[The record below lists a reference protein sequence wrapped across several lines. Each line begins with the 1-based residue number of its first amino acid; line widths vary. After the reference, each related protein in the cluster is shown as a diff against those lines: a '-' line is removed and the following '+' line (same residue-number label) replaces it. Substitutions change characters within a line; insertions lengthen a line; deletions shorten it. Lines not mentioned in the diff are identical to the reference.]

1 MFQLPKSASVV
12 AVLTAIG
19 SIVFDAP
26 VSAALAS
33 LLGDHAA
40 GKVAAAMTLIAALGR
55 SLGEKPAPTAP
66 TA

>member
-1 MFQLPKSASVV
+1 MFQLPKSASLV

-19 SIVFDAP
+19 SIVFDAQ
-26 VSAALAS
+26 VSTALAS

-55 SLGEKPAPTAP
+55 SLGEKSAPTDPA
-66 TA
+66 A